1 MADISF
7 IDGIFFFYMFVGMYM
22 ICLFIFIFLQNTGKM
37 FHYPNSKPE
46 PVSVI
51 VPCFNASKTIGNTI
65 ESIKKLDYPKELIE
79 IIVVDDKSS
88 DNSVEVIKRFVKK
101 YDNVSLIVNKRNSG
115 GAAEPTNLGIKS
127 AKYEYV
133 AITDD
138 DSEPRPD
145 ALRKMLGFLQEDE
158 KNAAVTCAV
167 LVRKQEKFIQRL
179 QAIEYLVIAFGRKIL
194 DLVDSVYVTPGPFA
208 LYKKKKLFE
217 VGLFDPKNLTQDIE
231 IVWRLIAHGYKAK
244 MSLSAKVYSDAP
256 KKFKVWFR
264 QRIRWNIGGT
274 QSLIKHR
281 KYLFK
286 KGMLGAFII
295 PYFSFSLFLGIFGL
309 AIFTYLLIKRAF
321 FYFLSTSQSIYA
333 QSTILSLQ
341 DLTFA
346 PSILNFLGAALFLLG
361 GAFTIAVI
369 SIMNEP
375 EVKNRNLF
383 SILFYLIIYL
393 SIYPFIMITALYK
406 LARGKYSW

>member
-7 IDGIFFFYMFVGMYM
+7 VDGVFFFYMFVGMYM
-22 ICLFIFIFLQNTGKM
+22 LSLFIFIFIQNRDKM
-37 FHYPNSKPE
+37 FHHPKSKPE

-51 VPCFNASKTIGNTI
+51 IPCFNASSSIGNTI
-65 ESIKKLDYPKELIE
+65 ESVQNLDYPKEMIE
-79 IIVVDDKSS
+79 IIVVDDRST
-88 DNSVEVIKRFVKK
+88 DHSVEIIKRYIKK
-101 YDNVSLIVNKRNSG
+101 YGNVKLIINKRNSG
-115 GAAEPTNLGIKS
+115 GAAEPTNLGVKA
-127 AKYEYV
+127 AKHKFIAV
-133 AITDD
+133 TDD
-138 DSEPRPD
+138 DSAPQPD
-145 ALRKMLGFLQEDE
+145 ALKKMLGFLQEDE

-167 LVRKQEKFIQRL
+167 LVRKQEKFIQKL
-179 QAIEYLVIAFGRKIL
+179 QAIEYLVIAFGRKLL
-194 DLVDSVYVTPGPFA
+194 DLIDSVYVTPGPFA
-208 LYKKKKLFE
+208 LYKKKALLE
-217 VGLFDPKNLTQDIE
+217 VGLFDTKNLTQDIE

-274 QSLIKHR
+274 QSIIKHR
-281 KYLFK
+281 KFLFK

-309 AIFTYLLIKRAF
+309 ALFTYLLIKRAI
-321 FYFLSTSQSIYA
+321 FYYLSTSQSIYA
-333 QSTILSLQ
+333 QSTILTLQ

-346 PSILNFLGAALFLLG
+346 PSILNFLGAALFLIG
-361 GAFTIAVI
+361 GAFTVTVI
-369 SIMNEP
+369 SIMKEP
-375 EVKNRNLF
+375 EVRNKNIFN
-383 SILFYLIIYL
+383 IAFYLIVYL